1 MFVFIKM
8 KDELINLSSIS
19 RIKLGSK
26 SIEIW
31 LSNSIDVNIYNYS
44 SDIDAHEAYEKIV
57 NDMQEMKLLA

>member
-1 MFVFIKM
+1 MFVFIKV

-31 LSNSIDVNIYNYS
+31 LSNSIDVNIYSYS

>member
-31 LSNSIDVNIYNYS
+31 LSNSIDVNIYSYS